1 MDGELEAC
9 ADTLVR
15 LLSRVAPIISQH
27 PTDYFVGHHWR
38 HVPAAWLHRLEQL
51 SPQQLAAL
59 GEGDTESEAHAPVE
73 DSSSGEDLDCF
84 LRALHTAA
92 ARTTRLHVPPADDQV
107 CAPPTL
113 GRMGQ
118 GAFDPA

>member
-27 PTDYFVGHHWR
+27 PTDFFVHQQWQ
-38 HVPAAWLHRLEQL
+38 HVPAAWLDRLEQL
-51 SPQQLAAL
+51 SPEQLAAL
-59 GEGDTESEAHAPVE
+59 GEGHTDSEADAAVE
-73 DSSSGEDLDCF
+73 DSDLDAF
-84 LRALHTAA
+84 LHALHTAA
-92 ARTTRLHVPPADDQV
+92 ARMTRLHVTPANNQV

-113 GRMGQ
+113 TRMG
-118 GAFDPA
+118 